1 VRIAGRHVRRG
12 NPVRRRNPVRRGAR
26 PALRRHARPR
36 LRVVP
41 APAARARRLPFLF
54 LSIVLVGVLV
64 LAVASLQAV
73 VSQTSFRLDDLT
85 QRNARLQQ
93 EYGRLRLQ
101 VAELSAP
108 GRIAAEARTLGLQL
122 PPPSDVRTLYVRGQ
136 AGSGRSSSGSGDP
149 SFALKGV
156 LGGSP

>member
-1 VRIAGRHVRRG
+1 MSTV
-12 NPVRRRNPVRRGAR
+12 VRRRGGRPGTGGRRGLGGRLGLAG
-26 PALRRHARPR
+26 RHARPR
-36 LRVVP
+36 LRVVSP
-41 APAARARRLPFLF
+41 RAARARRLPFLF

-64 LAVASLQAV
+64 LGVASVQAL
-73 VSQTSFRLDDLT
+73 VSQTSFRLHDLS

-93 EYGRLRLQ
+93 EYGELRLR

-108 GRIAAEARTLGLQL
+108 GRIAAEARGLGLEL
-122 PPPSDVRTLYVRGQ
+122 PASGDVRTLYIHGSS
-136 AGSGRSSSGSGDP
+136 GSGRSSGGGDSP